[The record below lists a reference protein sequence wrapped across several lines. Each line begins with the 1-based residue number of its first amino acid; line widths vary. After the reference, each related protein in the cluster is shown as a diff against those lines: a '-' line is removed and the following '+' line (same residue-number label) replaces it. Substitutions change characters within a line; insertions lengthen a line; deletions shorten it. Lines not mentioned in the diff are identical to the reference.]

1 MVKTNNLNHVVAT
14 FQIEGLHNDYDE
26 CLEAGLVV
34 ATFQIEGLHNIHGLS
49 KVFTIWLSNK

>member
-49 KVFTIWLSNK
+49 KVFTI